1 MYPDAAFSKLIITCS
16 YNVCGAEKEAG
27 ENKERKSREME
38 KVSGAEDEQQME
50 HSLTVRR
57 GELNQDDI

>member
-1 MYPDAAFSKLIITCS
+1 MC
-16 YNVCGAEKEAG
+16 AEQKKRLA
-27 ENKERKSREME
+27 KTKRKSREME